1 MSNDWFNEYEEKEM
15 KRRAFNDIENTARN
29 LTPGEKLFVKIIT
42 GALFIAAALL
52 VLAVIGKLIL
62 EVFSAGS

>member
-1 MSNDWFNEYEEKEM
+1 MGNEWFNEYEEKEM
-15 KRRAFNDIENTARN
+15 KRRAFNDIENVAHN
-29 LTPGEKLFVKIIT
+29 LSNGEKLFIKIIS